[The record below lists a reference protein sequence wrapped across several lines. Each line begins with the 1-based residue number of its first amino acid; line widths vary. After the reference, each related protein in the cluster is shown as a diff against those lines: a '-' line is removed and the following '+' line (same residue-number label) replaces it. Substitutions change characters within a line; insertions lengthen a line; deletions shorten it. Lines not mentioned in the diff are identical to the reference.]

1 MADFT
6 IKAHDRLPSIQATLS
21 QGGVAIDLTTAT
33 SVKFIMV
40 TTPGGAIIVNTAGVI
55 VNASQGIVRYDWAA
69 ADTATPGNYTAEWE
83 VTWPGPKK
91 QTFPT
96 ASYHTITILADLDNA

>member
-6 IKAHDRLPSIQATLS
+6 LKAHDRRPSIQATLS
-21 QGGVAIDLTTAT
+21 QGGAAVDLTTAV

-40 TTPGGAIIVNTAGVI
+40 NKAGGTVKVNTTAVI
-55 VNASQGIVRYDWAA
+55 VTASQGVVRYDWGAT
-69 ADTATPGNYTAEWE
+69 DTDTPGSYSAEWE
-83 VTWPGPKK
+83 VTWSAGIK

-96 ASYHTITILADLDNA
+96 AAYHSIAIIADLDNS